1 MTKYSIQTLVV
12 PLAGA
17 GTRLRPITYVT
28 PKEMLRLVDK
38 PIIYYLF
45 AEAYQAGIRHVLLVT
60 HVDNSFTKD
69 FFEGSKATP
78 LLADF
83 PGLRLSFVE
92 TDRREGDGQAILL
105 AKKIMGNELFAVS
118 MGDMLCLPGTSV
130 LAELMEVYHATGEG
144 VLSVEEV
151 ARENIGQ
158 YGVIVPGQHQ
168 NNIYQVRGI
177 VEKPMPHEAPS
188 NLAMTGKYILPY
200 DIFSYL
206 EMRQN
211 SSGEW
216 RLADALNN
224 YAKDHILNACIC
236 RTTLYDTGKKPQ
248 LFNAEVVF
256 SLAHPELKEM
266 VNDIKIRPA

>member
-1 MTKYSIQTLVV
+1 MIKYSIQTLVV

-45 AEAYQAGIRHVLLVT
+45 AEAYQAGIRHVVLVT

-69 FFEGSKATP
+69 FFEGSKAAP

-83 PGLRLSFVE
+83 PGLRLTFVE
-92 TDRREGDGQAILL
+92 TDRREGDGQAIVL
-105 AKKIMGNELFAVS
+105 AKKNVGSEPFAVS
-118 MGDMLCLPGTSV
+118 MGDMLCIPGTSV
-130 LAELMEVYHATGEG
+130 LEELIEMYHTTGEA
-144 VLSVEEV
+144 VLSVEEI

-168 NNIYQVRGI
+168 GVIYRVRGI
-177 VEKPMPHEAPS
+177 VEKPMPREAPS

-211 SSGEW
+211 NSGEW

-224 YAKDHILNACIC
+224 YAKEHTLNACIC

-248 LFNAEVVF
+248 LFKAEVAF
-256 SLAHPELKEM
+256 SLAHPELKE
-266 VNDIKIRPA
+266 VANEYLSQQ